1 MIGNIDYFVMKI
13 LYILTSFISK
23 ISMTSESCR
32 NVGMQITSKWTES
45 QHALGQRLW
54 VISKNN
60 IKLMSST

>member
-23 ISMTSESCR
+23 ISMTGESFR
-32 NVGMQITSKWTES
+32 NVGWQITSKWTES
-45 QHALGQRLW
+45 QHALGQCLL
-54 VISKNN
+54 VISTNN